1 MFSTK
6 MACNC
11 LFKLGLSLG
20 VGLSNVFAIMPV
32 LAAPAPLFEPILD
45 ELATATELVRLPA
58 FVPADV
64 ELYPFIRQRYPGLHI
79 LNVGVTPE
87 CKAESCL
94 GFNIVTASE
103 PSSWPPPEEDRL
115 LPLTSVVLGNGI
127 QGYYAEAGGFG
138 RVEWIQDGW
147 LYTLIYRQELFS
159 YEDAMAMATS
169 MTSEPPVST
178 TQ

>member
-1 MFSTK
+1 MFSQL
-6 MACNC
+6 CQSWR
-11 LFKLGLSLG
+11 LLRLSLSRF
-20 VGLSNVFAIMPV
+20 LTSLRLQQSLCVFP
-32 LAAPAPLFEPILD
+32 PLCL
-45 ELATATELVRLPA
+45 
-58 FVPADV
+58 
-64 ELYPFIRQRYPGLHI
+64 LYPFIRQRYPGLHI
-79 LNVGVTPE
+79 LSVGVTPE